1 MKDTNISTLS
11 SVDTKTIQNMKM
23 PVELA
28 LFESDIML
36 SDSHD
41 SSVLYLNCLN
51 ETLFMTLARRDRKM
65 ILNQDKS

>member
-1 MKDTNISTLS
+1 MENELAIIIPFLLDFRRYMKDTNISTLS

-36 SDSHD
+36 SDS
-41 SSVLYLNCLN
+41 
-51 ETLFMTLARRDRKM
+51 RDRKM